1 MWSVNTMFAACPSC
15 KTIYPVSTAQL
26 RAASGRVH
34 CGNCH
39 KVFDAAPALFDD
51 PQQALAFAE
60 QQLREVTQEIDDLVG
75 RALDEVPVTE
85 TSLEADA
92 GTSVADVP
100 IEIPGK
106 GMPDTG
112 DAGPEGGADQPVSD
126 LVDIAI
132 VAANVRFPADVDTY
146 ASPVAAEFTASA
158 PAPVAELAMEEL
170 PSAAPLFETDHAGM
184 RTSWGAIAATLF
196 LTLLL
201 LGQYVWVERYRMAGI
216 PLLRPTLDVACTI
229 LGCDLPLRHE
239 TAKLEVLEREIRN
252 HPHVDGALLVSATFA
267 NAADFVQSYPVFSV
281 AFSDVSGSP
290 IAVRRFLPNE
300 YLDGADPSEGIA
312 PGQQTRLMLEIA
324 DPGDR
329 AVSFQ
334 FDFL

>member
-1 MWSVNTMFAACPSC
+1 MFAACSSC
-15 KTIYPVSTAQL
+15 KTIYPGSTAQL
-26 RAASGRVH
+26 RAAGGRVH

-39 KVFDAAPALFDD
+39 KVFDAASALFDD

-85 TSLEADA
+85 ALPEADA
-92 GTSVADVP
+92 GTSVTDVP
-100 IEIPGK
+100 IEIPGQDA
-106 GMPDTG
+106 PDAG
-112 DAGPEGGADQPVSD
+112 DTGPEGKTDQPVSD
-126 LVDIAI
+126 EC
-132 VAANVRFPADVDTY
+132 FPADVDTY
-146 ASPVAAEFTASA
+146 ASPVAAEFVVSA
-158 PAPVAELAMEEL
+158 PAPVEEMAAKEM
-170 PSAAPLFETDHAGM
+170 PSVAPLFEDDLVGAQ
-184 RTSWGAIAATLF
+184 TSWGAIAATLF

-201 LGQYVWVERYRMAGI
+201 LGQYAWTERYRLAGI
-216 PLLRPTLDVACTI
+216 PSIRPTLDVACAM

-239 TAKLEVLEREIRN
+239 TAKLEVLEREIRD
-252 HPHVDGALLVSATFA
+252 HPNVDGALLVSATFA
-267 NAADFVQSYPVFSV
+267 NGADFVQSYPVFSV
-281 AFSDVSGSP
+281 AFSDVTGSP
-290 IAVRRFLPNE
+290 VAVRRFLPGE
-300 YLDGADPSEGIA
+300 YLDGVDSSKGIA

>member
-1 MWSVNTMFAACPSC
+1 MFAACSSC

-26 RAASGRVH
+26 RAAGGRVH

-39 KVFDAAPALFDD
+39 KVFDAASALFDD

-85 TSLEADA
+85 ESLEADVDA
-92 GTSVADVP
+92 PVADVP
-100 IEIPGK
+100 IEIPGQD
-106 GMPDTG
+106 MPDTG
-112 DAGPEGGADQPVSD
+112 DAGPEGKTDQPVSD
-126 LVDIAI
+126 EC
-132 VAANVRFPADVDTY
+132 FPVDVDTY
-146 ASPVAAEFTASA
+146 ASPVAAEFAASA
-158 PAPVAELAMEEL
+158 PVPVEELATKEM
-170 PSAAPLFETDHAGM
+170 PSVAPLFEADLVDT

-201 LGQYVWVERYRMAGI
+201 LGQYVWAERYSMAGI
-216 PLLRPTLDVACTI
+216 PSLRPYLYAACTI

-267 NAADFVQSYPVFSV
+267 NGADFVQSYPVFSV

-290 IAVRRFLPNE
+290 VAVRRFLPGE
-300 YLDGADPSEGIA
+300 YLDGVDSSKGIA